1 MKPEV
6 SNSKSPLLLGLDL
19 GTTNIKAL
27 VTDRVG
33 RPLAQ
38 ASAPVQLHC
47 VGDGGVEQNIG
58 EIEQATITA
67 LQGVARKVDAV
78 GIEAIGVSS
87 QGGALQVLDRDG
99 HPVGQVVSWLDQRG
113 RPFDAAFTA
122 ELGRDWF
129 LRRISRGCSGLGIG
143 QLLRLRHE
151 SPDLLRA
158 PNRVGYV
165 GDIIV
170 SRLCGRAAQ
179 DATSCSLAVLY
190 NPEIRDYDPELLR
203 RLGIEPS
210 QLPDLISPRVAAGGL
225 RREIAQATGL
235 RPGIP
240 VSTAIH
246 DQYASA
252 LGTGAVQAATVMV
265 GTGTAWVLLAV
276 NDRLAAPVIDEGFV
290 CNHVVEGL
298 FGQILSLVNGGSSFS
313 WALKV
318 LDLAEKSGEEIE
330 ALLASSPPGSA
341 GLCFW
346 PFLVSAGVSGLGPE
360 TKGRLSG
367 LQLSHGPADVLRA
380 VVEGLAFELNRYL
393 DFLRK
398 SGWPVERLVLGGG
411 AASSRATTQILAD
424 VTGLPLACL
433 PTGEASLLGA
443 AMLARGLLEPTV
455 SLAALSE
462 QMLPPARRVEPGPN
476 STFYRHRFQHYANSL
491 PLQRTSPP

>member
-1 MKPEV
+1 M
-6 SNSKSPLLLGLDL
+6 KSPLLLGLDL
-19 GTTNIKAL
+19 GTTNVKAL

-33 RPLAQ
+33 QPLAQ
-38 ASAPVQLHC
+38 ASSPIQLLH
-47 VGDGGVEQNIG
+47 VGNGGVEQEIA
-58 EIEQATITA
+58 EIEQATIAT
-67 LQGVARKVDAV
+67 LQKVAREVDASR
-78 GIEAIGVSS
+78 IEAIGVSS
-87 QGGALQVLDRDG
+87 QGGALQVLD
-99 HPVGQVVSWLDQRG
+99 GQDRPLGRVVSWLDQRG
-113 RPFDAAFTA
+113 RPFDAALTA

-129 LRRISRGCSGLGIG
+129 LRHISRGCSGLGTG
-143 QLLRLRHE
+143 QLLRLRDE

-179 DATSCSLAVLY
+179 DGTSCSLAVLY
-190 NPEIRDYDPELLR
+190 NPELRNYDPELLH
-203 RLGIEPS
+203 RLGIGAG
-210 QLPDLISPRVAAGGL
+210 QLPDLISPREFAGGL
-225 RREIAQATGL
+225 RPEIAQATGL

-240 VSTAIH
+240 VSVAIH

-252 LGTGAVQAATVMV
+252 LGTGAVQAGTVMV

-276 NDRLAAPVIDEGFV
+276 NDRLAAPVIDEAFV

-313 WALKV
+313 WALNV
-318 LDLAEKSGEEIE
+318 LGLVGRSSEEIE

-346 PFLVSAGVSGLGPE
+346 PFLVSAGVSGLAPE

-367 LQLSHGPADVLRA
+367 LQLSHRPADIMRA

-393 DFLRK
+393 GFLRNA
-398 SGWPVERLVLGGG
+398 GWPVERLVLGGG
-411 AASSRATTQILAD
+411 AASSRVTTQILAD

-433 PTGEASLLGA
+433 PSGEASLLGA
-443 AMLARGLLEPTV
+443 AILARGLLEPRT
-455 SLAALSE
+455 SLAELSDA
-462 QMLPPARRVEPGPN
+462 MLLPARRVEPGAN
-476 STFYRHRFQHYANSL
+476 ASFYPEQFRAYLRSL
-491 PLQRTSPP
+491 PSAQASQS